1 VTLAAAVA
9 LLAAAALPAGRARYR
24 VELGGAHAG
33 VATLTVSCARD
44 GCEARWS
51 SALRAPEAAGGAL
64 SRRDVVVETDR
75 EGRLAGAVSLERD
88 GEARPAFARPGEVP
102 ATVLEL
108 VLAAAARDTPIG
120 RVCVP
125 AFDEETGASARA
137 CARRD
142 GAALEAELVGARARI
157 TPGADG
163 FPERVELPE
172 QGARF
177 VRDPAA
183 TVPRAAPRLEVRVP
197 GPPPADARAFCGAP
211 RDRPARD
218 GPPPGS
224 PAATAPGASCREKA
238 LAWVERARAAGLDAR
253 AAVGV
258 AFDGT
263 GFAWHAWAEVR
274 GRDGWIA
281 VDPTFGE
288 APARAPRFTLA
299 TFAPGDAAQEAE
311 AGRRIL
317 ACWGRARVE

>member
-1 VTLAAAVA
+1 VSLAAALA
-9 LLAAAALPAGRARYR
+9 LLAAALPVGEARYR

-33 VATLTVSCARD
+33 VATLAVSCAGE

-51 SALRAPEAAGGAL
+51 AALRAPAAAGGGP
-64 SRRDVVVETDR
+64 SRREVVVHTDR
-75 EGRLAGAVSLERD
+75 EGRLAGAVSLARD
-88 GEARPAFARPGEVP
+88 GESRPAIARPGEVP

-108 VLAAAARDTPIG
+108 VLAAAARDARSG
-120 RVCVP
+120 HACVP
-125 AFDEETGASARA
+125 AFDEETGLAARA
-137 CARRD
+137 CVRRD

-163 FPERVELPE
+163 FPELVELPA

-177 VRDPAA
+177 VRDPGAA
-183 TVPRAAPRLEVRVP
+183 LPAAAPRLEVRVP
-197 GPPPADARAFCGAP
+197 GPPPAAARAFCGAP
-211 RDRPARD
+211 RDPPGRD
-218 GPPPGS
+218 GPPAGA

-238 LAWVERARAAGLDAR
+238 LAWIERARAAGLDAR

-274 GRDGWIA
+274 GRGGWIA
-281 VDPTFGE
+281 IDPTFGE
-288 APARAPRFTLA
+288 APARGPRFTLA
-299 TFAPGDAAQEAE
+299 TFAPGDAAGEAE